1 VSTAA
6 AGSGFE
12 TIRNTLKSSGLN
24 GDAVANEL
32 RKVRDDLNDRG
43 AKFASDRLQ
52 SIDNHVDALRYDV
65 IRDVVAPEQVYE
77 ELDFVGGKF
86 SRRIGAIRNV
96 LALAPLVLTWIALKV
111 ASEAYHAQL
120 TQDPSLVGTPF
131 LDLWQ
136 GGFGQQ
142 DLGLTFSTTATW
154 DFLLLLFLLLL
165 TILMHIRE
173 GVEERRATKITGRLN
188 HALTQLAI
196 ALQRHEKIRNESD
209 IGSAAQAAQKA
220 IVQTRDSMR
229 EITEANKGVVEQAR
243 DSMRVLAESM
253 ANAVEAFKDDYE
265 EFVTTQTNQART
277 TLQEVARQTDDVFNG
292 KLGPNITK
300 FATAAERYEQS
311 STDLATAATK
321 LSASSDR
328 LVQTTSGMDDHIESL
343 DTNIGKVG
351 LGVTGMTD
359 AAQGVIEINDHMEET
374 NKRLDDTSKR
384 LDYVAW
390 QLGQVSQQLNEASGR
405 LSRAA
410 GEVPSESNPPRRGGW
425 WPFR

>member
-1 VSTAA
+1 MSTAA

-12 TIRNTLKSSGLN
+12 TIRKTLNSSGLN
-24 GDAVANEL
+24 GDGVANEL
-32 RKVRDDLNDRG
+32 RKVRDDLNSRG
-43 AKFASDRLQ
+43 ARFASDRLQ

-77 ELDFVGGKF
+77 ELDFVGGKL
-86 SRRIGAIRNV
+86 SRRIGASRNV

-120 TQDPSLVGTPF
+120 TQDPSVVGTPF

-136 GGFGQQ
+136 GGFGSQH
-142 DLGLTFSTTATW
+142 LGLTFSTTATW
-154 DFLLLLFLLLL
+154 DFVLLLILLLL
-165 TILMHIRE
+165 TVLMHIRE
-173 GVEERRATKITGRLN
+173 GFEERRATKITGRLN

-229 EITEANKGVVEQAR
+229 EITEANKGVVQQAR
-243 DSMRVLAESM
+243 DSMKALAESM

-265 EFVTTQTNQART
+265 QFVTTQTNQART

-311 STDLATAATK
+311 STDLATAAAK
-321 LSASSDR
+321 LSTSSDE
-328 LVQTTSGMDDHIESL
+328 LAHTTSGMDIHIASL

-351 LGVTGMTD
+351 LGVTGMTK
-359 AAQGVIEINDHMEET
+359 AADGVIEHNKHMDDV
-374 NKRLDDTSKR
+374 NARLDEVSDR
-384 LDYVAW
+384 LRHVAG
-390 QLGQVSQQLNEASGR
+390 QLGTVSKQLNDASWS
-405 LSRAA
+405 LADAA
-410 GEVPSESNPPRRGGW
+410 AKAPSGSTTRGKRW
-425 WPFR
+425 WPFG